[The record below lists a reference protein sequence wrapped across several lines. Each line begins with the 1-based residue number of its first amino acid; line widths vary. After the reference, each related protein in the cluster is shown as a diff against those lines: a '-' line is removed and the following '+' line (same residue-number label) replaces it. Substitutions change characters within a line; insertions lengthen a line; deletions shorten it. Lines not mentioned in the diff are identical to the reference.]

1 MSRVVSMD
9 SKVVVFDMDGT
20 VADLYAVSGWLECL
34 EREDVRPYVE
44 AQPLYNMAELRDVL
58 LSLKDNGWRVVVT
71 SWLSKGS
78 SKSYDKEVRR
88 AKREWLEKYQFP
100 FDDIHLVKYGTTKA
114 NCTRALGGYQVLVDD
129 NEAVRRGWGL
139 GATINANNN
148 IMTELLSLL
157 KI

>member
-1 MSRVVSMD
+1 MLGERGR
-9 SKVVVFDMDGT
+9 KPRRGT
-20 VADLYAVSGWLECL
+20 TFVQHGRAKRYL
-34 EREDVRPYVE
+34 VE
-44 AQPLYNMAELRDVL
+44 
-58 LSLKDNGWRVVVT
+58 LKDNGWRVVVT

-148 IMTELLSLL
+148 IIEELLSLL